1 MSQITIETIKILSKQ
16 LKKFINKFGEI
27 MVNQD
32 YYQRF
37 AELKFED
44 FRKMATDNSLSIY
57 EKIGF
62 PNTYREGKENLIFT
76 DIVNKLDLLQSREK
90 TVLDIGPG
98 CSELPLMLIELCRRN
113 GHKLILIDSA
123 EMLSHLPDEPFIRK
137 IPAYYPKCQALF
149 DEYTQKIDAILAY
162 SVFHYVFVEH
172 NIWDFLDRTLTLLAD
187 GGQFLIGDIPNI
199 SKRKRFFNSSTGIK
213 FHQEFTRSQTLP
225 EVISNQIEHQKID
238 DSVIFA
244 LIARSRNQGFDA
256 YVLPQRADLPM
267 ANRREDILITKS

>member
-1 MSQITIETIKILSKQ
+1 
-16 LKKFINKFGEI
+16 

-113 GHKLILIDSA
+113 GHKLI
-123 EMLSHLPDEPFIRK
+123 
-137 IPAYYPKCQALF
+137 
-149 DEYTQKIDAILAY
+149 
-162 SVFHYVFVEH
+162 
-172 NIWDFLDRTLTLLAD
+172 
-187 GGQFLIGDIPNI
+187 
-199 SKRKRFFNSSTGIK
+199 
-213 FHQEFTRSQTLP
+213 
-225 EVISNQIEHQKID
+225 
-238 DSVIFA
+238 
-244 LIARSRNQGFDA
+244 
-256 YVLPQRADLPM
+256 
-267 ANRREDILITKS
+267 